1 MCPRT
6 LGFPRA
12 FAHWMVADIPADVDE
27 LAENASGTPML
38 PRGAREF
45 ASDFVTFRIPGYG
58 RGYGGPWPPDD
69 AHRYVFTL
77 YALKIATASS
87 STMPRTMSTSSAPS
101 CRRRS
106 TARDVGRRTTGPA
119 KSTAAAAGLIR

>member
-1 MCPRT
+1 MTDPDLPSE

-12 FAHWMVADIPADVDE
+12 FAHWLVADIPADVSG
-27 LAENASGTPML
+27 LSENASGTPAL
-38 PRGAREF
+38 PREAREF

-77 YALKIATASS
+77 YALKTERIELDDSADYVEFVRAVLPATI
-87 STMPRTMSTSSAPS
+87 T
-101 CRRRS
+101 
-106 TARDVGRRTTGPA
+106 TATLVGVYGPA
-119 KSTAAAAGLIR
+119 KTPLPKAA